1 MIVKRPRGEGA
12 KPQLTPEEFIN
23 GAPDAGAGAPTAE
36 KPKAKHVK
44 KGNKIQITHTIQLEL
59 LERVDA
65 AFPKMGMSSRA
76 SYINMAITQML
87 GRGVSFDGENDE

>member
-1 MIVKRPRGEGA
+1 MIVKPAKA
-12 KPQLTPEEFIN
+12 KPVDEKAAEAFIK
-23 GAPDAGAGAPTAE
+23 GAPDGAGLPAAE
-36 KPKAKHVK
+36 DKPKAKHVK
-44 KGNKIQITHTIQLEL
+44 KGKKIQITHTLSIEL

-87 GRGVSFDGENDE
+87 GRGVSFAGDEEA